1 MEFRVPAPDGRM
13 EEGQPILVLPDNTV
27 LRGYRISYMTCGGM
41 SVIYRGFR
49 DGKKYVIKEV
59 SSTDSRNVISLI
71 QEKAALERLDHP
83 GIVKVIELFDES
95 GYYYMVTEFIDGITV
110 DRKLPQG
117 NDNFIDEK
125 IVRDWAYQLFDI
137 FEYLH
142 NQNPPIIYR
151 DLKPKNIM
159 VDDTGHIKL
168 IDFGIARVEK
178 KKNQDTEH
186 MGSMVTASPEHY
198 AGLTDAR
205 SDIYTIGATLHYILT
220 NGQTLECNAFDIPSV
235 KNYNPN
241 VTDQFSKVIDKALMV
256 QPKDRF
262 QTIAEMRDAL
272 KGSNYLVSSPVT
284 SVKIE
289 SARTPVNSELNT
301 TVVPPTTLT
310 DKEKESEQKRQIA
323 REAMRGIQEM
333 QGMIDAFPAN
343 RTKSEKSYRSK
354 ENTQKNFSTILTIF
368 FGIIGGMAIAGAI
381 IYFTVFAKYV
391 PDVVPW
397 TDAQKYI
404 GKEITVEGEVRE
416 VYMTSKE
423 NIYLYFNEDKKN
435 TFRIGIFTEN
445 FEKFHCT
452 KQPKEFFIN
461 GYLNRIV
468 RIKGKLKIDSVGNY
482 EIPTMF
488 AEKPEDIEIIQSRPN
503 TGK

>member
-1 MEFRVPAPDGRM
+1 
-13 EEGQPILVLPDNTV
+13 
-27 LRGYRISYMTCGGM
+27 
-41 SVIYRGFR
+41 
-49 DGKKYVIKEV
+49 
-59 SSTDSRNVISLI
+59 
-71 QEKAALERLDHP
+71 
-83 GIVKVIELFDES
+83 
-95 GYYYMVTEFIDGITV
+95 
-110 DRKLPQG
+110 
-117 NDNFIDEK
+117 
-125 IVRDWAYQLFDI
+125 
-137 FEYLH
+137 
-142 NQNPPIIYR
+142 
-151 DLKPKNIM
+151 M

-310 DKEKESEQKRQIA
+310 DKEKESEKKRQIA

-343 RTKSEKSYRSK
+343 SRTKSEKSYRSK

-368 FGIIGGMAIAGAI
+368 FGIIGGMAIAG
-381 IYFTVFAKYV
+381 
-391 PDVVPW
+391 
-397 TDAQKYI
+397 
-404 GKEITVEGEVRE
+404 
-416 VYMTSKE
+416 
-423 NIYLYFNEDKKN
+423 
-435 TFRIGIFTEN
+435 
-445 FEKFHCT
+445 
-452 KQPKEFFIN
+452 
-461 GYLNRIV
+461 
-468 RIKGKLKIDSVGNY
+468 
-482 EIPTMF
+482 
-488 AEKPEDIEIIQSRPN
+488 
-503 TGK
+503 